1 VENLTKSSEQVE
13 SQPQSN
19 VMELVKSLYRRRE
32 VMPMEAEPNEKDVN
46 LNTEE

>member
-1 VENLTKSSEQVE
+1 MQSLDKAENQ
-13 SQPQSN
+13 SQNN
-19 VMELVKSLYRRRE
+19 VMDLVKSLYRRRE